1 MTIALKGQVV
11 SPGDATVVELRA
23 ASAVA
28 SVGSRLSPEGD
39 VSLPGLAFVHVGWII
54 VDVPVLDGLLT
65 WRRLMLR
72 RVFRSGDDGWL
83 GAGHTGCLSIT
94 DRLRIL
100 AVRILFNVRHLIRP
114 SA

>member
-39 VSLPGLAFVHVGWII
+39 VSLPGLAFVHVG
-54 VDVPVLDGLLT
+54 
-65 WRRLMLR
+65 
-72 RVFRSGDDGWL
+72 
-83 GAGHTGCLSIT
+83 
-94 DRLRIL
+94 
-100 AVRILFNVRHLIRP
+100 
-114 SA
+114 